1 MPLVIQATPWPLSCQ
16 GTRAAPESE
25 LAQLLPWSKESETL
39 PLETKQSIHHFSCQ
53 EYIQP
58 KKKYCLLNSQQQKP
72 SISPAKQSPASCL
85 SVISTQVPIVC
96 SVAEL
101 KTPRNKRSRGAGL
114 GPAGPGLR
122 EGWEEGD
129 GADRAGMAGG
139 DPWAPPRMLGQKL
152 SGWEKRT
159 QVSEPGLEGPNR
171 ADRQGAKRRRRLLRA
186 PLQGGCPLNAPRARC
201 QRPPCPGAT
210 PCPAGRRPAF
220 PVPSPG
226 KGDAHSQPGPA
237 PSTGTPT

>member
-72 SISPAKQSPASCL
+72 SVSPAKRSPASRL

-101 KTPRNKRSRGAGL
+101 KKKTRNKRSRGAGL

-129 GADRAGMAGG
+129 GADRVGMAAG

-159 QVSEPGLEGPNR
+159 QVSEPGLEGPR
-171 ADRQGAKRRRRLLRA
+171 CADRQGAKRRRRLLRA
-186 PLQGGCPLNAPRARC
+186 PLQGGCPLDAPRA
-201 QRPPCPGAT
+201 PCPGAT
-210 PCPAGRRPAF
+210 P
-220 PVPSPG
+220 
-226 KGDAHSQPGPA
+226 
-237 PSTGTPT
+237 